1 MNNQSFD
8 IEDAIKRLEIK
19 ELNKMQTSMLSV
31 FKDNDNLVLHS
42 PTGSGKTLSF
52 LLPLLMRISPESKQ
66 IEAVIITPSR
76 ELAIQIQD
84 VCKKLQPLIRSIC
97 VYGGHQMKTELNDIS
112 LSPQIVIATPGRLDD
127 HINRKTINLSNVI
140 YLVLDEY
147 DKSLEVG
154 FKVEI
159 DKIFQK
165 LINLQKRIL
174 ISATSSIE
182 IPDFNDIKAFTLDYS
197 KDLNESKL
205 TYRSIQVEDR
215 DKVWTLYN
223 LVCSFK
229 GEQSIVFCNHR
240 EAADRAFDYLNG
252 KGVPSSVFHGGLD
265 QDDRERNLMKF
276 RNKST
281 NVLVCTDLAAR
292 GIDIEALPHVV
303 HYQLPQKEDG
313 FIHRNGRT
321 ARVDQ
326 SGNVYFI
333 YLTTEHLPDFAPK
346 TKRIDLEESP
356 EIISPSLFETLY
368 IGKGKKDKINKID
381 VVGFLSKKGDLEKG
395 DIGLIIV
402 KPRCVYVAISAKK
415 IDSLLNRIRSEKI
428 KGKSAK
434 FEIAR

>member
-127 HINRKTINLSNVI
+127 HINRKTINLSNVK

-174 ISATSSIE
+174 I
-182 IPDFNDIKAFTLDYS
+182 
-197 KDLNESKL
+197 
-205 TYRSIQVEDR
+205 
-215 DKVWTLYN
+215 
-223 LVCSFK
+223 
-229 GEQSIVFCNHR
+229 
-240 EAADRAFDYLNG
+240 
-252 KGVPSSVFHGGLD
+252 
-265 QDDRERNLMKF
+265 
-276 RNKST
+276 
-281 NVLVCTDLAAR
+281 
-292 GIDIEALPHVV
+292 
-303 HYQLPQKEDG
+303 
-313 FIHRNGRT
+313 
-321 ARVDQ
+321 
-326 SGNVYFI
+326 
-333 YLTTEHLPDFAPK
+333 
-346 TKRIDLEESP
+346 
-356 EIISPSLFETLY
+356 
-368 IGKGKKDKINKID
+368 
-381 VVGFLSKKGDLEKG
+381 
-395 DIGLIIV
+395 
-402 KPRCVYVAISAKK
+402 
-415 IDSLLNRIRSEKI
+415 
-428 KGKSAK
+428 
-434 FEIAR
+434 